1 MQVMTERDPAFLW
14 ETAAIRSATHRVA
27 DIEIDAVENRGR
39 WRTLREAC
47 RETGIPVET
56 LRNWARRETIPSYLA
71 STGTGTQVRLVD
83 LDGVTRRAAEL
94 GREMPGRNDEPAQ
107 AEDVTVAQPSPT
119 VVPTV
124 PAGSMIIPVDA
135 WNKMLT
141 QLGNLHEAGQQLAEA
156 RERAAKA
163 ETEASFLRERLAEMR
178 KQGPEPSAPA
188 RPERPGLADATPP
201 KEERVR
207 DFLARR
213 MRNWRRG

>member
-14 ETAAIRSATHRVA
+14 ETAAIRSATHRIA
-27 DIEIDAVENRGR
+27 DVEIDTVETRGR
-39 WRTLREAC
+39 WRTLREAST
-47 RETGIPVET
+47 ETGIPVET

-71 STGTGTQVRLVD
+71 PAGTGTQVRLVD

-94 GREMPGRNDEPAQ
+94 GREIPGRHVEPPR
-107 AEDVTVAQPSPT
+107 AEEVAAAHPSPAAAPA
-119 VVPTV
+119 VP
-124 PAGSMIIPVDA
+124 PGSMIIPVDA

-188 RPERPGLADATPP
+188 SPERPGLTDAAPP
-201 KEERVR
+201 REERVR
-207 DFLARR
+207 DFVARR
-213 MRNWRRG
+213 LRDWRRG